1 MKIKPSTKRR
11 KKSKPSHKNLNKT
24 VTKNGS
30 GFFRRCLS
38 KKFLA
43 TVTILSFVIT
53 IAALGL
59 AYVQYKQAD
68 ESAEE
73 NRALTAKNKELIEYN
88 RGLLENLVTNKYEKG
103 LQSKYPGG
111 YTLFGFDHLREFE
124 RRSIPH
130 SSDVLEEYGFDWS
143 RVRISDETEAR
154 ITIEFPKI
162 LYKPL
167 NTNLIGTSMNIPKSP
182 KGKSYKYPPKPKG
195 TKNRIFCEL
204 VEYKDSFYVFAI
216 GFKPADN

>member
-1 MKIKPSTKRR
+1 MGKKRH
-11 KKSKPSHKNLNKT
+11 KKSKPNHKKLNKT

-38 KKFLA
+38 KKCLA
-43 TVTILSFVIT
+43 TATILSLVLA

-59 AYVQYKQAD
+59 AYVQYKQAV

-73 NRALTAKNKELIEYN
+73 NRVLTEKNKALIEYN
-88 RGLLENLVTNKYEKG
+88 RGLLENLVTNKYEKD

-124 RRSIPH
+124 HRSTPH
-130 SSDVLEEYGFDWS
+130 ASDVLEEYEFDWR
-143 RVRISDETEAR
+143 RVRISEENETN
-154 ITIEFPKI
+154 ITIEFPNI
-162 LYKPL
+162 HYKPL
-167 NTNLIGTSMNIPKSP
+167 NTNLIGTAMIIPKSP
-182 KGKSYKYPPKPKG
+182 KGESYRYPVRPKG
-195 TKNRIFCEL
+195 TKNRVFCEL
-204 VEYKDSFYVFAI
+204 VEYNDSFYLFAI